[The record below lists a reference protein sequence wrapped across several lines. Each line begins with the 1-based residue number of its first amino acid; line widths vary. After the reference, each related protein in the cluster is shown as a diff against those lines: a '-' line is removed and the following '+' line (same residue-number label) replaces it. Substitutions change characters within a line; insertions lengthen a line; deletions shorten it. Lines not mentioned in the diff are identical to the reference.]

1 MGRPANRPIRRAS
14 YRPKEDEIVSLFK
27 SVLDPSASVM
37 VGLGE
42 GAVVIAVY
50 QHFLPNAASIR
61 VSSTPHDGDI
71 ESARRAA
78 AWTSAGVIG
87 FLFLLTRDKNAA
99 LIGGMTLAG
108 IDYMIK
114 HSNGFNP
121 ATGKLHSTS
130 DDSIASEA
138 IADNVYPM
146 PEYADQ
152 MDSVG
157 Y

>member
-1 MGRPANRPIRRAS
+1 
-14 YRPKEDEIVSLFK
+14 
-27 SVLDPSASVM
+27 M

-50 QHFLPNAASIR
+50 QHMLPNAASIR
-61 VSSTPHDGDI
+61 VSTTPHDNDI

-99 LIGGMTLAG
+99 LIGGLTLAG

-121 ATGKLHSTS
+121 ATGKLHSMS
-130 DDSIASEA
+130 DDSIASDA
-138 IADNVYPM
+138 IANNVYPM
-146 PEYADQ
+146 PEYSDQ
-152 MDSVG
+152 DTVVS